1 MERGHESTPLQE
13 VMSPTHGPASG
24 ILNGTSSTVDNS
36 LPNQTGELAGN
47 GVQQATVMTSGPSTS
62 AAVQMPS
69 PLLPRDDRTGG
80 DGTSGLV
87 GSLGTTGAMYGSV
100 STTEVADASGVHG
113 DVTAKAQGL
122 GVATVQ
128 SGMASSQINAT
139 ADNSGHNL
147 PAAIPEGSTGS
158 VGFETPRSSL
168 QGAPVVI
175 GAQTQAFA
183 AQTFSGLM
191 GRVQSLFTGPANVQA
206 IPPTWMPSPLR
217 QSPAMSTP
225 KPVPPERESRHVE
238 TSPAPLFSGANLQQ
252 MAAVERRA
260 PLLYGSPPQAPGAN
274 TESSSIPHD
283 AIQAE
288 VARQLAGL
296 KQELE
301 NQRARADHAEALL
314 RAQVADQQR
323 SVNTQQVGLGS
334 VSGFGMDYTGS
345 MGDSAVGSG
354 LPSVPQ
360 PIPPMP
366 KAPSGPSPGVGF
378 AQAKA
383 PPPAVESQNLAGL
396 LSGLIGGRNRSQS
409 PSGQRPSAVPAD
421 AQPIGS
427 HPSDRELLLASL
439 AGMRQLQ
446 GVVADSM
453 RGRDR
458 DDSNSPTHAVAV
470 KPGTTNFPVL
480 AELTSNEGSLAYQDW
495 LQTVTGLVGDVS
507 DSASEWWAGVLNVVD
522 RAYGVWISSS
532 PIDRLRVE
540 PTVPAELLRGR
551 WVRVN
556 FRVCSMLMTAIPEA
570 IRADIVAR
578 KCNSSAPAIL
588 FRLHTLYQPGGGSE
602 KALILKNLNEP
613 VAAKDAASAV
623 KLLRDWIRW
632 HNRCVDCNMALPDT
646 TVLSQGLTTIT
657 SQVLANNEEAKF
669 RTFMLRAM
677 LKMDAQPTSAA
688 ILEYHKHLLAEVEA
702 LSVAKAT
709 DLSLPK
715 LRAVGAQNQPCNAN
729 TNNQTSKPLCKYFL
743 GTGGCRR
750 GAKCTYGH
758 DMSSLSRQERSKK
771 CLACG
776 SEAHRQKDCPAVGNS
791 PKKGQV
797 QQGGGASPNKP
808 SGGQAQVAQ
817 TQVPIAP
824 DSSPSRAEDSLTAFM
839 RHMQMLYGASGP
851 ATNVPSSSTSLV
863 PAVPASV
870 PSLPPTTSPTQALE
884 DQSPSQDPSIKAIR
898 LEAIEAEEEDG
909 DTGVVP
915 TMPGPRFQAL
925 CDSGATH
932 ALRSAASLVEWNS
945 AQPVRVSL
953 AGKETVDMR
962 LSSSGTLL
970 LPPTSDAQTIVPLG
984 SVIQQL
990 GYRLDWTS
998 TRCRLI
1004 APSGRVFRLRVKA
1017 GCPEIVESEALVL
1030 ISKLEE
1036 KRSLELKALEAN
1048 IDEGKSR
1055 IRTLKTNMSKGW
1067 FGHLE
1072 DYVSTGSVSSGH
1084 LAVKS
1089 APFFADVPQASLQ
1102 GLIEDAHGLSGWEL
1116 LKGLTHLNRR
1126 ARRALL
1132 KAPEWVVHL
1141 YAGGPGR
1148 KPFAD
1153 LSSGDMAV
1161 LELDIRRG
1169 SGQDVMKS
1177 PAWRVLVWGAMYGK
1191 VSHVL
1196 GGPPCRTLS
1205 VLRPPPLGPPPVRGL
1220 MDLYGLPDLS
1230 PADRALVDHDTALFV
1245 RQIWLH
1251 ALSTAG
1257 RKVRPPPKARLEIGF
1272 LLESPMLVDR
1282 YVAPSNPLFGEVPSF
1297 WNTGL
1302 WNLYADEAGLWE
1314 THINQGDLGH
1324 VAEKPTTLGN
1334 NYGDLQRL
1342 ETVSESSW
1350 DSRPP
1355 SGESPCTSPT
1365 AEPKRRKPPYTGKSS
1380 DLAPH
1385 PCHRCSYPELVSMV

>member
-13 VMSPTHGPASG
+13 VMSPTPGPASG
-24 ILNGTSSTVDNS
+24 ILTGTSSTVDNS

-113 DVTAKAQGL
+113 DVTAEAQGL

-175 GAQTQAFA
+175 GAQTQALA

-225 KPVPPERESRHVE
+225 KPQPPAGESRHVE
-238 TSPAPLFSGANLQQ
+238 VSSTPLFSGANLQQ
-252 MAAVERRA
+252 MAAMESRA
-260 PLLYGSPPQAPGAN
+260 PLLYGSPPQAHGAN

-301 NQRARADHAEALL
+301 NQRARADHAEVRADQAEALL
-314 RAQVADQQR
+314 RTQVADHAR
-323 SVNTQQVGLGS
+323 SANAQPVGLGS

-345 MGDSAVGSG
+345 MGDSTVGSG

-383 PPPAVESQNLAGL
+383 PPPAVESQGLAGL

-409 PSGQRPSAVPAD
+409 PSGQRPSAVPVD
-421 AQPIGS
+421 AQPIAS
-427 HPSDRELLLASL
+427 DPSDRELLLASL

-446 GVVADSM
+446 GVVADM
-453 RGRDR
+453 GRKDR
-458 DDSNSPTHAVAV
+458 DDSNSPTHPEAV
-470 KPGTTNFPVL
+470 KPGITSFPVL
-480 AELTSNEGSLAYQDW
+480 AEFKSDEGSLAYQDW

-540 PTVPAELLRGR
+540 PTVPAELLQGR

-556 FRVCSMLMTAIPEA
+556 FRVCSVLMTAIPEA

-632 HNRCVDCNMALPDT
+632 RNRCVDCNMAPPDT
-646 TVLSQGLTTIT
+646 TVLSQSLTTIT

-677 LKMDAQPTSAA
+677 LKMDAQPTPAA
-688 ILEYHKHLLAEVEA
+688 ILECQKHLLAEVEA

-715 LRAVGAQNQPCNAN
+715 VRAVGAQNQPGNAN

-776 SEAHRQKDCPAVGNS
+776 SEAHRQKDCPTVGNS

-817 TQVPIAP
+817 TQMAITP
-824 DSSPSRAEDSLTAFM
+824 DSGPSRAEDSFAGFM
-839 RHMQMLYGASGP
+839 RHMHMMYGASM
-851 ATNVPSSSTSLV
+851 AAQNAPSSSTSLV
-863 PAVPASV
+863 LAVPSSV
-870 PSLPPTTSPTQALE
+870 PSIPPTVSSTPALE
-884 DQSPSQDPSIKAIR
+884 DQVSSQDPSIKAIR
-898 LEAIEAEEEDG
+898 LEAIEAEEEGD
-909 DTGVVP
+909 DTGVVFNV
-915 TMPGPRFQAL
+915 PGPRFQAL

-932 ALRSAASLVEWNS
+932 ALRSAADLVEWNS

-990 GYRLDWTS
+990 GYRLD
-998 TRCRLI
+998 
-1004 APSGRVFRLRVKA
+1004 
-1017 GCPEIVESEALVL
+1017 
-1030 ISKLEE
+1030 
-1036 KRSLELKALEAN
+1036 
-1048 IDEGKSR
+1048 
-1055 IRTLKTNMSKGW
+1055 
-1067 FGHLE
+1067 
-1072 DYVSTGSVSSGH
+1072 
-1084 LAVKS
+1084 
-1089 APFFADVPQASLQ
+1089 
-1102 GLIEDAHGLSGWEL
+1102 
-1116 LKGLTHLNRR
+1116 
-1126 ARRALL
+1126 
-1132 KAPEWVVHL
+1132 
-1141 YAGGPGR
+1141 
-1148 KPFAD
+1148 
-1153 LSSGDMAV
+1153 
-1161 LELDIRRG
+1161 
-1169 SGQDVMKS
+1169 
-1177 PAWRVLVWGAMYGK
+1177 
-1191 VSHVL
+1191 
-1196 GGPPCRTLS
+1196 
-1205 VLRPPPLGPPPVRGL
+1205 
-1220 MDLYGLPDLS
+1220 
-1230 PADRALVDHDTALFV
+1230 
-1245 RQIWLH
+1245 
-1251 ALSTAG
+1251 
-1257 RKVRPPPKARLEIGF
+1257 
-1272 LLESPMLVDR
+1272 
-1282 YVAPSNPLFGEVPSF
+1282 
-1297 WNTGL
+1297 
-1302 WNLYADEAGLWE
+1302 
-1314 THINQGDLGH
+1314 
-1324 VAEKPTTLGN
+1324 
-1334 NYGDLQRL
+1334 
-1342 ETVSESSW
+1342 
-1350 DSRPP
+1350 
-1355 SGESPCTSPT
+1355 
-1365 AEPKRRKPPYTGKSS
+1365 
-1380 DLAPH
+1380 
-1385 PCHRCSYPELVSMV
+1385 